1 MTTPLLAVTG
11 HKGGTGRTMTT
22 LALGT
27 LYAAAGLR
35 VGLIDADPTRAL
47 SLLAG
52 EGEKNLYLVGPG
64 FDPDALDLVLMDC
77 PPLHDPQGLA
87 CLERATGILLTCSS
101 DLSALR
107 TLGIASKMLTL
118 ALQRRRNLEFHGV
131 LLTQHDENNPL
142 QRFLCEEMRR
152 MDDELFLRVEVPDD
166 PAFRAWPQQSH
177 DPLPAGPARDAYEQ
191 VAEELAVRLGLIS
204 TSNSLSLGDAYE
216 R

>member
-1 MTTPLLAVTG
+1 MTTPLLAVAG

-47 SLLAG
+47 SLLVG
-52 EGEKNLYLVGPG
+52 DEGTNPCLIGLG
-64 FDPDALDLVLMDC
+64 FDPYSFDVVLMDC

-101 DLSALR
+101 DLASLR
-107 TLGIASKMLTL
+107 TLGLASRLLTL
-118 ALQRRRNLEFHGV
+118 ALQRRRNLEFHGL
-131 LLTQHDENNPL
+131 LLTQHDEDDLL

-152 MDDELFLRVEVPDD
+152 MDAELFFGVEIPED
-166 PAFRAWPQQSH
+166 PAFRAWPQQTL
-177 DPLPAGPARDAYEQ
+177 DPLPDGPARDAYEQ
-191 VAEELAVRLGLIS
+191 VADELAERLGLVS
-204 TSNSLSLGDAYE
+204 TPN
-216 R
+216 